1 MNPIRLVSGAVT
13 LPAHA
18 AAAVIGTSV
27 GVATTGVRTT
37 ARVLARV
44 IEQVSGS
51 GPAPSAPWPT
61 DRPDD
66 SRADR
71 PASTEVDP
79 VLGARRSTTDAPST
93 ATAAAATGSAATKA
107 PATKAPA
114 KKTAARKAP
123 AKKAAPKKA
132 PSKQAAV
139 LAPALGL
146 SEAEVE
152 AELDAASTDDI
163 TTPSGIP
170 AAGEGFNPDT
180 TDTDLHQPGT
190 EPLMDPATAKAV
202 ASESEVL
209 RRAADTDK
217 G

>member
-71 PASTEVDP
+71 PASTDIDP
-79 VLGARRSTTDAPST
+79 VLGARRSTTEAPST
-93 ATAAAATGSAATKA
+93 ATAATRSAATKA

-114 KKTAARKAP
+114 KKAAARKAP
-123 AKKAAPKKA
+123 AKKAAPRKA

-152 AELDAASTDDI
+152 AELDAAGTDDI

>member
-1 MNPIRLVSGAVT
+1 VNPIRLVSGAVT

-27 GVATTGVRTT
+27 GLATTGVRTT
-37 ARVLARV
+37 SRAVARV

-51 GPAPSAPWPT
+51 ASNPSAPWPT
-61 DRPDD
+61 DRP
-66 SRADR
+66 ADL
-71 PASTEVDP
+71 PVDLPPSTEVDP
-79 VLGARRSTTDAPST
+79 VLGVTKP
-93 ATAAAATGSAATKA
+93 AATTAPATKA

-114 KKTAARKAP
+114 KKAA
-123 AKKAAPKKA
+123 AKKAAAKRTPARKAAAKKA

-152 AELDAASTDDI
+152 QLDPAGTDDI

-180 TDTDLHQPGT
+180 TETDLHQPGT
-190 EPLMDPATAKAV
+190 EPLMDPATVKAV
-202 ASESEVL
+202 ASESATL

>member
-27 GVATTGVRTT
+27 GVATTGMRTT
-37 ARVLARV
+37 ARVVARV

-61 DRPDD
+61 DRPADGPV
-66 SRADR
+66 DR
-71 PASTEVDP
+71 PAPVEVDP
-79 VLGARRSTTDAPST
+79 VLGVTKP
-93 ATAAAATGSAATKA
+93 AATKPVATTPAA
-107 PATKAPA
+107 PKPAATKPAAKKAPA
-114 KKTAARKAP
+114 KKAAARKAP
-123 AKKAAPKKA
+123 AKKAAAKKA

-139 LAPALGL
+139 LGPALGL

-152 AELDAASTDDI
+152 QLDAATADDI

-170 AAGEGFNPDT
+170 AAGQGINPDT
-180 TDTDLHQPGT
+180 TETDLHQPGT
-190 EPLMDPATAKAV
+190 EPLMDPATVKAV
-202 ASESEVL
+202 ASESAVL

>member
-27 GVATTGVRTT
+27 GLATTGARTA
-37 ARVLARV
+37 ARVVARV
-44 IEQVSGS
+44 IAQVSGP

-61 DRPDD
+61 DR
-66 SRADR
+66 SADR
-71 PASTEVDP
+71 PTSAEVDP
-79 VLGARRSTTDAPST
+79 VLGVTKP
-93 ATAAAATGSAATKA
+93 AATTAPAPAPAVTTPAATPA

-114 KKTAARKAP
+114 KKAAARKSP
-123 AKKAAPKKA
+123 AKKAAAKKA

-152 AELDAASTDDI
+152 ELDVPSTDDI

-190 EPLMDPATAKAV
+190 EPLMDPATVKAV
-202 ASESEVL
+202 ASESAML

>member
-1 MNPIRLVSGAVT
+1 MNPIRLVTGAVT

-27 GVATTGVRTT
+27 GLATTGVRTT
-37 ARVLARV
+37 ARVVARV
-44 IEQVSGS
+44 IEQVSGP
-51 GPAPSAPWPT
+51 GPASSAPWPT
-61 DRPDD
+61 DR
-66 SRADR
+66 SADR
-71 PASTEVDP
+71 PTSTEVDP
-79 VLGARRSTTDAPST
+79 VLGVTKPAAAT
-93 ATAAAATGSAATKA
+93 ATAPPVTTPAATTA

-114 KKTAARKAP
+114 KKTAAKKSP
-123 AKKAAPKKA
+123 AKKAAARKA

-152 AELDAASTDDI
+152 ELDVASTDDI

-190 EPLMDPATAKAV
+190 EPLMDPSTVKAV
-202 ASESEVL
+202 ASESAML

>member
-1 MNPIRLVSGAVT
+1 VNPIRLVSGAVT

-27 GVATTGVRTT
+27 GLATTGVRTT
-37 ARVLARV
+37 ARLVARV
-44 IEQVSGS
+44 VEQVSGS

-61 DRPDD
+61 DR
-66 SRADR
+66 SADR
-71 PASTEVDP
+71 PAPTEVDP
-79 VLGARRSTTDAPST
+79 VLGARRSTTVAPPAAPST
-93 ATAAAATGSAATKA
+93 APAPAVTTPATTKA

-114 KKTAARKAP
+114 RKAAARKAP
-123 AKKAAPKKA
+123 AKKAAAKRA

-152 AELDAASTDDI
+152 QLDAASTDDI
-163 TTPSGIP
+163 TTPSGIS
-170 AAGEGFNPDT
+170 AAGEGINPDT
-180 TDTDLHQPGT
+180 TETDLHQPGT
-190 EPLMDPATAKAV
+190 EPLMDPATVKAV
-202 ASESEVL
+202 ASEAAML

>member
-27 GVATTGVRTT
+27 GLATTGVRTA
-37 ARVLARV
+37 ARVVGRV
-44 IEQVSGS
+44 VEQASRAGH
-51 GPAPSAPWPT
+51 APSAQPAPW
-61 DRPDD
+61 D
-66 SRADR
+66 ADR
-71 PASTEVDP
+71 RRTSTGPAATPAPAPAAP
-79 VLGARRSTTDAPST
+79 VTPV
-93 ATAAAATGSAATKA
+93 ATAPTTTTTTTAATQA

-114 KKTAARKAP
+114 TATKAP
-123 AKKAAPKKA
+123 AKKAAKKTATKAAKRA

-152 AELDAASTDDI
+152 AVTSDDPV
-163 TTPSGIP
+163 TPAGIR
-170 AAGEGFNPDT
+170 AAGEGVNPDT
-180 TDTDLHQPGT
+180 TETDLHQPGT
-190 EPLMDPATAKAV
+190 EPLMDPATVKAV
-202 ASESEVL
+202 ASESAVM
-209 RRAADTDK
+209 RRAADPDK